1 MTEAEVSKGGEEL
14 AKLVTGRKR
23 RRLWP
28 WLVLVMAL
36 GGGAGAWALVV
47 RPGQSGSALRYTTEA
62 ASRGNLLVTVTATG
76 TVEPTTQVT
85 ISSELSGT
93 MATVEVDYNDR
104 VEPGQTLATL
114 DDVKRRAQVTNAE
127 ASLKVAQGQLE
138 QARATAIEA
147 EAIFLQ
153 QTAINERGIGAAR
166 DLITYQAAHERAQA
180 ALTVAEANLQLG
192 QANLDSARDDLDK
205 MVLRSPIKGVVL
217 DRAAETGQIVAS
229 SLNAPTLFT
238 LAEDLARMKLLVDV
252 DEADIGKVA
261 VGNQATFT
269 VDAFPGRV
277 FPAEIT
283 QVRLA
288 PVVTN
293 NVVTYKA
300 QLSVDN
306 ADLSLR
312 PGMTATAVIEV
323 TRVEDALV
331 VPNAALR
338 YAPPQ
343 TAGQAPGQARGTQ
356 QTQTRGLAGLIMPAR
371 RPSDAARPQ
380 GAAARGQVYVLKDGQ
395 PVAVRARTGESDGR
409 VTVITDGDL
418 AEGDLVITG
427 QYTGGTAQAAAAGAG
442 PRPGQPPGQAPGQA
456 LGQAPGQAMAQTADR
471 PAGQGSRQ

>member
-1 MTEAEVSKGGEEL
+1 MTDTEATRGGQDL
-14 AKLVTGRKR
+14 AKLLAGRRR

-28 WLVLVMAL
+28 WLVLVLAL
-36 GGGAGAWALVV
+36 GGGAATWALAL
-47 RPGQSGSALRYTTEA
+47 RPGPSGAALRYTTEA
-62 ASRGNLLVTVTATG
+62 ARRGDLLVTVTATG

-93 MATVEVDYNDR
+93 IATVEVDYNDR

-127 ASLKVAQGQLE
+127 ASLKVAEGQLE
-138 QARATAIEA
+138 QARATAVEA
-147 EAIFLQ
+147 EAIYLQ
-153 QTAINERGIGAAR
+153 QKAINERGIGAVR

-205 MVLRSPIKGVVL
+205 MVLRSPIRGVVL

-238 LAEDLARMKLLVDV
+238 LAEDLALMKLLVDV

-261 VGNQATFT
+261 VGNRATFT

-288 PVVTN
+288 PVTTN

-300 QLSVDN
+300 QLSVEN
-306 ADLSLR
+306 PDLSLR

-323 TRVEDALV
+323 TRISDALV
-331 VPNAALR
+331 IPNAALR

-343 TAGQAPGQARGTQ
+343 ASDPARGAQ
-356 QTQTRGLAGLIMPAR
+356 SPAGRGLVGLIMPR
-371 RPSDAARPQ
+371 RPSNGTRAQ
-380 GAAARGQVYVLKDGQ
+380 GRAARGQIYVLRDGA
-395 PVAVRARTGESDGR
+395 PLALGATTGDSDGR
-409 VTVITDGDL
+409 VTVVTGGDL

-427 QYTGGTAQAAAAGAG
+427 QYTGGAAPARASQGA
-442 PRPGQPPGQAPGQA
+442 RP
-456 LGQAPGQAMAQTADR
+456 
-471 PAGQGSRQ
+471 